1 MSLRKILR
9 YAFYVL
15 ATLLLLFVGFVVSNL
30 FDAPLKPEA
39 AQELEWKPPSNWREN
54 NAFVILMALQKNR
67 DISDTEA
74 YAIGSQS
81 IDQLI
86 TSYKAGKPPVEA
98 VEEQKLLMTRSEILR
113 QQQCDYVQVKNC
125 VDFYRA
131 ISDPVFQKLMSEQAA
146 PLRLF
151 ALMKQYK
158 KYQEVSIPR
167 LDYPLPGFRSLVDVF
182 ETDNIKVVRELKQS
196 PQQSVQKLNENLAYS
211 ASLLKQSNTLIGKM
225 VYLSL
230 LQKQL
235 RLIREIAPDMQSL
248 NSASKELADLQLTL
262 SAIAAEKFDLG
273 DALRTERQL
282 NIDSWSLM
290 QSSSREQA
298 ETGFW
303 AQFGSALYRKNAT
316 LNLLY
321 DWVEIEREFA
331 SVDVLHYPKAK
342 QLRDEK
348 QQALMGWGVDPYY
361 VRDPV
366 AKIVVNVMRGIY
378 DPYIERMFDMH
389 AHLDLT
395 RLRLALS
402 LQQTDAKDIQSYAQQ
417 HGIVLKDT
425 PTAGFVS
432 MSFDKENL
440 ALTASAFQASN
451 QIYQR
456 NKYFH

>member
-1 MSLRKILR
+1 MTLRKILR
-9 YAFYVL
+9 YALYVL
-15 ATLLLLFVGFVVSNL
+15 AALLLLFIGFVVSNL
-30 FDAPLKPEA
+30 FDPPLKPEV

-54 NAFVILMALQKNR
+54 NAFVILMALQKDLDMSNA
-67 DISDTEA
+67 EA
-74 YAIGSQS
+74 YPLGLQS

-86 TSYKAGKPPVEA
+86 TSYKAGQPPVEA
-98 VEEQKLLMTRSEILR
+98 VEEQKHLITRSEVLR

-125 VDFYRA
+125 VDFYR
-131 ISDPVFQKLMSEQAA
+131 SMPDPVFQKLMSEQAA

-158 KYQEVSIPR
+158 KYQEVTIPR
-167 LDYPLPGFRSLVDVF
+167 VDYPLPGFRSLVDVF
-182 ETDNIKVVRELKQS
+182 EAENIKVVRELKQF
-196 PQQSVQKLNENLAYS
+196 PQQSLQKINENLAYS

-235 RLIREIAPDMQSL
+235 RLIREITPEMQNL
-248 NSASKELADLQLTL
+248 NSASKELADLQMTL
-262 SAIAAEKFDLG
+262 SAIAAERFDLG
-273 DALRTERQL
+273 DTMRTERQM
-282 NIDSWSLM
+282 NMDNWSFM
-290 QSSSREQA
+290 QRSAPEQA

-303 AQFGSALYRKNAT
+303 SHFGSALYRKNAS
-316 LNLLY
+316 LNLMY

-331 SVDVLHYPKAK
+331 NTDVLHYLKAK
-342 QLRDEK
+342 QMRDEK

-366 AKIVVNVMRGIY
+366 AKIVVNVMRGVY

-395 RLRLALS
+395 RLQLALRM
-402 LQQTDAKDIQSYAQQ
+402 QQTDAKNIQSYAQQ
-417 HGIVLKDT
+417 HAIVLKDT

-432 MSFDKENL
+432 MSFDKENMV
-440 ALTASAFQASN
+440 LTASAFQASN

-456 NKYFH
+456 DKYFH